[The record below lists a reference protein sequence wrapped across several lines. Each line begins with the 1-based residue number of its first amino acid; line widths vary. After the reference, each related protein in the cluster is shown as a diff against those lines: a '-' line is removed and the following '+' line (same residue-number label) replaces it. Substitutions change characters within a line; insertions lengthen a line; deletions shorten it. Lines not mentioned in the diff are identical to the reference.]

1 RPRRGRGDRDRR
13 GGVDGDGD
21 RRPARLVGVVGG
33 GGGDRVDAGRER
45 AHRDRGAGA
54 DHPVAARGP
63 GDPRGEGAVLDV
75 GGGAREG
82 DGGRRGGVDG
92 EGDRRAARLA
102 AAVGGRGR
110 DHVRA
115 AGERAPRD
123 RAARAE
129 TPVTARAPG
138 DVGGEGAVLDVG
150 RGAAE
155 RDRRAQ
161 LVGGVVGGRRDGDGR
176 RRVDGDGDRGAA
188 GLAPAVGGGGGEH
201 VRARRERARGDRAA
215 RAESAVA

>member
-1 RPRRGRGDRDRR
+1 
-13 GGVDGDGD
+13 D

-54 DHPVAARGP
+54 DHPVAARAP
-63 GDPRGEGAVLDV
+63 YDPRGEGAVLDV
-75 GGGAREG
+75 GGRAREG
-82 DGGRRGGVDG
+82 DGGARLERRARGRGDRDDGRGVDRD
-92 EGDRRAARLA
+92 GDRGVAGLA
-102 AAVGGRGR
+102 AAVGGRGGDR
-110 DHVRA
+110 VRA
-115 AGERAPRD
+115 ARERAPRD

-138 DVGGEGAVLDVG
+138 DVRGEAAVLDVD

-161 LVGGVVGGRRDGDGR
+161 LVGGVVGG
-176 RRVDGDGDRGAA
+176 
-188 GLAPAVGGGGGEH
+188 
-201 VRARRERARGDRAA
+201 
-215 RAESAVA
+215 